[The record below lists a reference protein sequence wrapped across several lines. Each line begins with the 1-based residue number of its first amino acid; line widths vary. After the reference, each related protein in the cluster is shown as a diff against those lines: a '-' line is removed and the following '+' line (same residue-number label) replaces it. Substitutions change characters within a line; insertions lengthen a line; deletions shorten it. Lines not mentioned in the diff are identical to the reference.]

1 MRRALLVSPLRVAV
15 AHRASSVSPRP
26 SADALGVGQPG
37 ESLEALLLAARAA
50 LPLRM
55 GEEASG
61 EAEVAGG
68 ADASGREQP
77 QRHPRRQA
85 VLRVHEP
92 GQVDVS
98 RGLENRCQ
106 RMESGKVC
114 RFRHLVPLHP
124 DAIADRFKSGLLS
137 EEEIRKYQL
146 RPCEPFE
153 TNPFA
158 PADAKICFDFLN
170 HHVCSRNQDMKIC
183 RFRHL
188 LPEHPD
194 AIRDR
199 ARSM

>member
-1 MRRALLVSPLRVAV
+1 MQEIRLHGRGGQGLVK
-15 AHRASSVSPRP
+15 AS
-26 SADALGVGQPG
+26 
-37 ESLEALLLAARAA
+37 
-50 LPLRM
+50 
-55 GEEASG
+55 
-61 EAEVAGG
+61 
-68 ADASGREQP
+68 
-77 QRHPRRQA
+77 
-85 VLRVHEP
+85 
-92 GQVDVS
+92 
-98 RGLENRCQ
+98 
-106 RMESGKVC
+106 
-114 RFRHLVPLHP
+114 HLVVKTAVETGHYGQFIPFFGVERKGSPVFGFL
-124 DAIADRFKSGLLS
+124 RLS

>member
-15 AHRASSVSPRP
+15 AHRASSVSPRL

-92 GQVDVS
+92 GQVSTNGERKGVS
-98 RGLENRCQ
+98 LPTPRAVASRRHRRQVQKRPAERGGDPE
-106 RMESGKVC
+106 
-114 RFRHLVPLHP
+114 VP
-124 DAIADRFKSGLLS
+124 
-137 EEEIRKYQL
+137 
-146 RPCEPFE
+146 
-153 TNPFA
+153 A
-158 PADAKICFDFLN
+158 PA
-170 HHVCSRNQDMKIC
+170 VRTV
-183 RFRHL
+183 
-188 LPEHPD
+188 
-194 AIRDR
+194 
-199 ARSM
+199 